1 MAYLTR
7 SNDKELCFES
17 VNEAIKYFT
26 LKDPKDEKEKEF
38 NTALKEC
45 DTLDQVADVWNRY
58 TDLLFD
64 GSSLL
69 VKEG

>member
-1 MAYLTR
+1 MGYLTR
-7 SNDKELCFES
+7 SNDKELMFED
-17 VNEAIKYFT
+17 VKDAIKYFT
-26 LKDPKDEKEKEF
+26 LKEPEDEKEKEF
-38 NTALKEC
+38 NAALQEC
-45 DTLDQVADVWNRY
+45 ETLDQVADVWNRY